1 MLLNIADIL
10 DAASIAAI
18 HNEIKT
24 GGIIFTDGSA
34 TAGWQAKAVKKNEQ
48 ASGAALDGIIQKAST
63 AILAHP
69 IFRAAA
75 NPKQLVKVML
85 SRYKPGMAYGTHV
98 DNALMGGIRTD
109 LSFTLFLSAP
119 DTYEGGALVIEGNDG
134 DNEIKLPA
142 GSLVLYPTTTLHH
155 VSEVT
160 SGERL
165 AIVGWVRSYIRSHEN
180 RETLFDLEN
189 AISSLRLGNVDRAI
203 LDRLL
208 KVKANLMRGWV
219 ED

>member
-1 MLLNIADIL
+1 MLLNIADVL
-10 DAASIAAI
+10 DADSIAAI

-24 GGIIFTDGSA
+24 GGIIFADGST

-48 ASGAALDGIIQKAST
+48 AAGAALDAIIQKTSNT
-63 AILAHP
+63 ILAHP

-98 DNALMGGIRTD
+98 DNALMGGVRTD
-109 LSFTLFLSAP
+109 LSFTLFLKNP
-119 DTYEGGALVIEGNDG
+119 ETYDGGALVIEGNDG

-142 GSLVLYPTTTLHH
+142 GCVALYPTTTLHH
-155 VSEVT
+155 VAEVT

-189 AISSLRLGNVDRAI
+189 AISSLRLANVDRAI

-208 KVKANLMRGWV
+208 KVKANLLRSWV

>member
-1 MLLNIADIL
+1 MLLNIADVL

-18 HNEIKT
+18 HFEIEK
-24 GGIIFTDGSA
+24 GAIVFTDGNA
-34 TAGWQAKAVKKNEQ
+34 TVGWHAKAVKKNEQ
-48 ASGAALDGIIQKAST
+48 AAGPALQSIIEKTSA

-69 IFRAAA
+69 LFHAAA
-75 NPKQLVKVML
+75 NPKRLVKVML

-98 DNALMGGIRTD
+98 DNALMGGVRTD
-109 LSFTLFLSAP
+109 LSFTLFLKNPES
-119 DTYEGGALVIEGNDG
+119 YEGGALVIEGNDS
-134 DNEIKLPA
+134 DTEIKLQA

-189 AISSLRLGNVDRAI
+189 AISSLRLANTDRAV

>member
-1 MLLNIADIL
+1 MLLNIADVL
-10 DAASIAAI
+10 DAAPIAAI
-18 HNEIKT
+18 HHEIEN
-24 GGIIFTDGSA
+24 GGIVFTDGNA

-48 ASGAALDGIIQKAST
+48 AAGPALAGFIEKTSA

-69 IFRAAA
+69 LFRAAA

-85 SRYKPGMAYGTHV
+85 SRYRPGMAYGSHV

-109 LSFTLFLSAP
+109 LSFTLFLKNP
-119 DTYEGGALVIEGNDG
+119 ETYEGGALVIEGNDG
-134 DNEIKLPA
+134 DTEIKLPA

-165 AIVGWVRSYIRSHEN
+165 AVVGWVRSYIRSHEH
-180 RETLFDLEN
+180 REILFDLEN
-189 AISSLRLGNVDRAI
+189 AISSLRLANADRAI

-208 KVKANLMRGWV
+208 KVKANLLRGWV

>member
-1 MLLNIADIL
+1 MLLNIADVL

-18 HNEIKT
+18 HFEIEK
-24 GGIIFTDGSA
+24 GGIVFTDGNA

-48 ASGAALDGIIQKAST
+48 AAGPALQSIIEKTSA

-69 IFRAAA
+69 LFRAAA

-109 LSFTLFLSAP
+109 LSFTLFLKNPES
-119 DTYEGGALVIEGNDG
+119 YKGGALVIEGNDG
-134 DNEIKLPA
+134 DTEIKLQA
-142 GSLVLYPTTTLHH
+142 GSLVLYPTTALHH

-189 AISSLRLGNVDRAI
+189 AISSLRLANADRAI